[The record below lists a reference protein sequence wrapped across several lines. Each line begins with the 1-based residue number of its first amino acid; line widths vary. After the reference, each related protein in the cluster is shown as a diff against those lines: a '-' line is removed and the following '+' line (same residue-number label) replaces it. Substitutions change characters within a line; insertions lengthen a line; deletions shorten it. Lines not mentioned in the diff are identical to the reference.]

1 MRITSTDPRDA
12 GIGGGER
19 RMEDSV
25 PKERALKLRE
35 PYPLVFGTGDSST
48 SLDRDDGWY
57 QEPRADA
64 VRGGLSGVRQGGGRC
79 LTP

>member
-1 MRITSTDPRDA
+1 
-12 GIGGGER
+12 
-19 RMEDSV
+19 MEDSV

-35 PYPLVFGTGDSST
+35 PHPLVFGGSDSST

-57 QEPRADA
+57 QERRADA
-64 VRGGLSGVRQGGGRC
+64 VCGVLSGVRQGGGRC